1 MDKFDTGVDVDMCD
15 FKYRTE
21 DIKKAV
27 LKLKNSQIKRMQET
41 LLKPFYMT
49 GFNWLDE
56 EQTRVSSWKT
66 NYRTMANY
74 GISFVDPR
82 RCIVTMKSVD
92 DTPVMIQKSIPNK
105 FLRIVF
111 LVIFIIIFLAIW
123 N

>member
-27 LKLKNSQIKRMQET
+27 LKLQDLQVKMVQET
-41 LLKPFYMT
+41 LFKPFYMT
-49 GFNWLDE
+49 GFNWPDE
-56 EQTRVSSWKT
+56 AETRVSSWKA

-74 GISFVDPR
+74 GISFADPR
-82 RCIVTMKSVD
+82 RCVVALRYVD
-92 DTPVMIQKSIPNK
+92 DTPIKTPNK
-105 FLRIVF
+105 LLRIVF
-111 LVIFIIIFLAIW
+111 LVIFIFLFLLIW